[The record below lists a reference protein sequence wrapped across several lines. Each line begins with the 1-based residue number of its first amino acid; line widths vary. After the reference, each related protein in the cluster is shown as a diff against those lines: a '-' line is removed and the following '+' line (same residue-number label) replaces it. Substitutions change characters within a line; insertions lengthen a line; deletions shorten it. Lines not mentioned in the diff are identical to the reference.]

1 MTLTRTATDGEL
13 IAWLDAAAGG
23 DAGALKRLYDATAS
37 RLYGVAMQVLRDA
50 DLAQDAMQ
58 EAYLQIW
65 RNAADYRASL
75 SPPMAWLGL
84 IVRSRAL
91 DLLRRRKAARADSAV
106 QMHGDSDGDGGG
118 LLDHLAD
125 PDAGPD
131 QRLQQSQL
139 AQSLHHCL
147 EKLERKQREV
157 VALAYFRDLSHSELA
172 EQLALPL
179 GTVKS
184 WARRGLEQLR
194 GCLSAFTR
202 GLV

>member
-1 MTLTRTATDGEL
+1 MNSPTPITDGEL
-13 IAWLDAAAGG
+13 IAWLDAVAHG
-23 DAGALKRLYDATAS
+23 DANALKRLYDATAA
-37 RLYGVAMQVLRDA
+37 RLYGVALQVLRDA

-58 EAYLQIW
+58 EAFLQIW
-65 RNAADYRASL
+65 RQAGDYRASL

-91 DLLRRRKAARADSAV
+91 DLLRRRKAARADSALPL
-106 QMHGDSDGDGGG
+106 HADDDGDGGG
-118 LLDHLAD
+118 AGELLVD
-125 PDAGPD
+125 PGAGPAE
-131 QRLQQSQL
+131 RLQTSQL

-147 EKLERKQREV
+147 GKLERKQREV
-157 VALAYFRDLSHSELA
+157 LALAYFRELSHSELA

-194 GCLSAFTR
+194 GCLNAFTR
-202 GLV
+202 GIA

>member
-1 MTLTRTATDGEL
+1 MNSPTPTTDDEL
-13 IAWLDAAAGG
+13 IAWLDAVADG
-23 DAGALKRLYDATAS
+23 DASALKRLYDASAA
-37 RLYGVAMQVLRDA
+37 RLYGVALQVLRDA
-50 DLAQDAMQ
+50 DLAQDALQ

-65 RNAADYRASL
+65 RHAADYRASL

-106 QMHGDSDGDGGG
+106 PMHGDADGGG
-118 LLDHLAD
+118 GGLFDQLAD

-131 QRLQQSQL
+131 QRLHQSQQ

-147 EKLERKQREV
+147 AKLERKQREV
-157 VALAYFRDLSHSELA
+157 VALAYFRELSHSELA

-194 GCLSAFTR
+194 SCLSAFTR
-202 GLV
+202 GLA

>member
-1 MTLTRTATDGEL
+1 MNTLTPATDGEL
-13 IAWLDAAAGG
+13 IAWLDAAAAG
-23 DAGALKRLYDATAS
+23 DASALKRLYDATAS
-37 RLYGVAMQVLRDA
+37 RLYGVALQVLRDA

-91 DLLRRRKAARADSAV
+91 DLLRRRKAARADKTVSL
-106 QMHGDSDGDGGG
+106 HREDGDDGPD
-118 LLDHLAD
+118 LMEALAD
-125 PDAGPD
+125 GEAGPE

-147 EKLERKQREV
+147 AKLERKQREV
-157 VALAYFRDLSHSELA
+157 VALAYFRELSHSELA

-202 GLV
+202 GIA